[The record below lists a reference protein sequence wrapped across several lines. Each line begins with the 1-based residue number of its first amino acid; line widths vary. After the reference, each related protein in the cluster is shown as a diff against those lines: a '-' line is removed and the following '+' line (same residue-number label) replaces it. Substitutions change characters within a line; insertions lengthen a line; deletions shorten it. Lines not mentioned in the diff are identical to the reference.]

1 MMNNLLSQLQ
11 EYFWYNQPIKILD
24 QHQRKTTM
32 IALQNYFP
40 NDEYLQWEEQQNEKH
55 EYVNGEIYAMAGAS
69 ENHVIITDNFSAIL
83 VTQLRGNQCRSFS
96 SDMKVNILEKSIY
109 YYPDLL
115 VTCDPRDRQNKQYKS
130 YPCLIIEVLSESTEA
145 KDRGVKFAHYQT
157 LESLQEYVLV
167 SQWEKRVEVFRRTDR
182 QFWLLQTLTDDDI
195 IELQSINLSIPV
207 TAIYEGVDLSP
218 DLTSV

>member
-1 MMNNLLSQLQ
+1 
-11 EYFWYNQPIKILD
+11 
-24 QHQRKTTM
+24 M

-40 NDEYLQWEEQQNEKH
+40 SDEYLQWEERQKEKH
-55 EYVNGEIYAMAGAS
+55 EYVDGQIYAMAGAS
-69 ENHVIITDNFSAIL
+69 ENHVDITTNLTVIL
-83 VTQLRGNQCRSFS
+83 ASHLRVGNCKVFPT
-96 SDMKVNILEKSIY
+96 DMRLHIASKSIY

-207 TAIYEGVDLSP
+207 TAIYEGVDFSP
-218 DLTSV
+218 DSTSV